1 MTKPSLNDWVLIGL
15 RTHREYMT
23 AASKAEL
30 IRHMNAVYEQDN
42 KQGNKGTVV
51 TLPEA
56 MIPMRVVDES
66 EVWE

>member
-1 MTKPSLNDWVLIGL
+1 
-15 RTHREYMT
+15 MT